1 MQLFQEMKAD
11 ELHSLLEH
19 SKRTS
24 AFKFK
29 KPEMTTVSKLLGL
42 MLKDLKTVTSPFRGQ
57 RLRVRERLL
66 PAPCNIEFIGNLTS
80 SSFR

>member
-1 MQLFQEMKAD
+1 MQLLQEMKPD
-11 ELHSLLEH
+11 ELHSLLEY

-29 KPEMTTVSKLLGL
+29 KPEMTAVSKLLGL

-57 RLRVRERLL
+57 RVRVRERLF
-66 PAPCNIEFIGNLTS
+66 PAPSTIEFIGNLTS